1 MVGTFKDDKI
11 KVLHLIDQYRTGGP
25 GKTIMNTAKYIDHVR
40 FEVHV
45 GLFFSEES
53 PNSEFVDRI
62 RKEGIPHLLLADK
75 RGINLFNLR
84 KLTIYIRKEGIKI
97 IHTHGYKTDIH
108 GVVLKILLRNVRLVT
123 THHGWITNTFSQKLF
138 ARLDLLA
145 TVFFDGITV
154 VAESLLPMIPWLT
167 KKTGRVHGH
176 T

>member
-84 KLTIYIRKEGIKI
+84 KLTIYIRKEGDQN
-97 IHTHGYKTDIH
+97 HSYAW
-108 GVVLKILLRNVRLVT
+108 V
-123 THHGWITNTFSQKLF
+123 
-138 ARLDLLA
+138 
-145 TVFFDGITV
+145 
-154 VAESLLPMIPWLT
+154 
-167 KKTGRVHGH
+167 
-176 T
+176 